1 MKEKKESIQ
10 LVYNAFLNNL
20 LKEKLFDTAINLNNE
35 LVNKFNVSNEN
46 ARQILKRA
54 VSQKAIK
61 SSAPYTFGKKQYV
74 YIYNDH
80 ELDKQLIKAISE
92 KNRPPIYRLL

>member
-1 MKEKKESIQ
+1 MSIYKSTTQEK
-10 LVYNAFLNNL
+10 YNSFLNKL
-20 LKEKLFDTAINLNNE
+20 LKEKLFETAINLNIG
-35 LVNKFNVSNEN
+35 LVEEFRVTSSY

-74 YIYNDH
+74 YM
-80 ELDKQLIKAISE
+80 LKSLK
-92 KNRPPIYRLL
+92 